1 MKKPK
6 GSLSVCADINYAM
19 QFRYNNNVKILY
31 IGEAIK
37 SNDLP
42 QGFIP
47 FSILLPPFEALQA
60 EIDNN
65 MQLYERIYTQHL
77 LSKDCVDAFATIV
90 TVIWAGKD
98 VVLLVENGQV
108 LQHMSFLIRFFIINL
123 GLIPATPENRF
134 SFDPAYAPI
143 IALLLYGFNGVITS
157 FDLLKEM
164 QDLPTFI
171 KLASSQMFSY
181 YNIMDRVLYSI
192 LGESVYNLDR
202 AGMESVLA
210 NAIASAKRNSMQL
223 ISFM

>member
-1 MKKPK
+1 MKQPK

-77 LSKDCVDAFATIV
+77 LSKDCVDAFATIA

-202 AGMESVLA
+202 AAMESVLA
-210 NAIASAKRNSMQL
+210 NAIASSKRNSIQL

>member
-37 SNDLP
+37 PNDLP

-210 NAIASAKRNSMQL
+210 NAIASSKRNSIQL